1 MEQTNFFQKSII
13 SNVIWKFAE
22 RVIAQLVSLSV
33 SILLARLLL
42 PEHYGVVSMV
52 MVFISFANVFVSDGI
67 PTALIQKKDAD
78 LVDFSSV
85 FYFNLFLSL
94 LIYISLFIAA
104 PFIAEFYHE
113 QELVPILRVLSVRII
128 VASVNSVQHSYVARH
143 MMFKKYFWSTL
154 YGTLLSGVVGI
165 IMAYQGFGV
174 WALVA
179 QYMTNT
185 TVDTLVLFITVN
197 WRPQLVFDLRRVKG
211 LFKFGWR
218 ILCEGLSNTF
228 ALQIRNLVIGRVYTS
243 DDLAYF
249 SKGQQF
255 PSLIV
260 TNIAISIGSVLFPAM
275 ANEQD
280 DKEKVLVILRKSI
293 KMSTYIIYPMLFG
306 LATVA
311 APLVSIL
318 LTDKWIEVVPFM
330 QFFCLINLAIV
341 GMIPR
346 HQALN
351 GIGRSDVFMN
361 EHIIARLIS
370 LCLLVAVYKIS
381 VFAIM
386 ISSIIGAVVQV
397 LIVAYTS
404 RKYNYYRYR
413 DQIKDIL
420 PVIIGCII
428 MSGSIYF
435 IRFLGLSNVYTLI
448 IQIVG
453 GAIIYYIYSK
463 MIKLEAFEI
472 CRQYI
477 KSFFERFMKQMDRE

>member
-1 MEQTNFFQKSII
+1 MEQINNYQKSII

-22 RVIAQLVSLSV
+22 RVVAQLVSLTV
-33 SILLARLLL
+33 SILLARMLL
-42 PEHYGVVSMV
+42 PEHYGVVTMV

-67 PTALIQKKDAD
+67 PTSLIQKKDAD

-85 FYFNLFLSL
+85 FYFNLSLSL
-94 LIYISLFIAA
+94 LIYFSLFFAA
-104 PFIAEFYHE
+104 PFIANFYHE
-113 QELVPILRVLSVRII
+113 QELAPILRVLAVRII
-128 VASVNSVQHSYVARH
+128 IASVNSVQHSYVARH

-154 YGTLLSGVVGI
+154 FGTLFSGVVGI
-165 IMAYQGFGV
+165 IMAYLGFGA

-185 TVDTLVLFITVN
+185 TVDTLVLFVTVK
-197 WRPQLVFDLRRVKG
+197 WRPQLVFDLKRVKK

-243 DDLAYF
+243 EDLAFY

-260 TNIAISIGSVLFPAM
+260 TNIAVSIGSVLFPAM

-280 DKEKVLVILRKSI
+280 DKEKVLEILRKSI

-311 APLVSIL
+311 SPLVSTL
-318 LTDKWIEVVPFM
+318 LTDKWIDVVPYM

-370 LCLLVAVYKIS
+370 LCLLVVVYKIS

-386 ISSIIGAVVQV
+386 ISGIIGAFVQV
-397 LIVAYTS
+397 IIVAYTS
-404 RKYNYYRYR
+404 KKYNYYRYL

-420 PVIIGCII
+420 PVVIGCFI
-428 MSGSIYF
+428 MSGSIHF
-435 IRFLGLSNVYTLI
+435 ICFLGLSSAYTLV
-448 IQIVG
+448 IQTMAGV
-453 GAIIYYIYSK
+453 IIYCIYSK
-463 MIKLEAFEI
+463 MIKLEEFEI
-472 CRQYI
+472 CRQYV
-477 KSFFERFMKQMDRE
+477 KSFSEKLLKQKDR